1 MLKYCL
7 KCKRNTGNID
17 SKVLKT
23 KNGKTMLLSKCAL
36 CGSKKSKF
44 MKKQEAK
51 GLLSSL
57 GVKRPLSKIPLFG
70 DILF

>member
-1 MLKYCL
+1 M
-7 KCKRNTGNID
+7 
-17 SKVLKT
+17 LKT

-57 GVKRPLSKIPLFG
+57 GVKTPLGKIPLFG

>member
-1 MLKYCL
+1 M
-7 KCKRNTGNID
+7 
-17 SKVLKT
+17 LKT
-23 KNGKTMLLSKCAL
+23 KNGKTMLLSECAL

-57 GVKRPLSKIPLFG
+57 GVKTPLSKIPLFG